1 MSAGAEVLVGLV
13 MLVGLAGVVVPGL
26 PGLGLVWLA
35 GLAWALLDGGGAAR
49 WAVLALLTVLA
60 VAGTLAPYVLPGR
73 NAADRG
79 APWWVL
85 AVGGMGMLVGFFVVP
100 VVGVVLGGVVG
111 VWAAELLRLRAP
123 APAWRSTRSV
133 LTGYALGVLVQLG
146 VGALMVGS
154 WTVAAAV
161 S

>member
-13 MLVGLAGVVVPGL
+13 MLVGLAGVVVPVL

-35 GLAWALLDGGGAAR
+35 GLAWVLLDGGGAGR
-49 WAVLALLTVLA
+49 WAVLVLLTALA
-60 VAGTLAPYVLPGR
+60 LAGTLAPYVLPGR
-73 NAADRG
+73 NATDGG

-85 AVGGMGMLVGFFVVP
+85 AVGGVGMLVGFFVVP
-100 VVGVVLGGVVG
+100 VVGVVLGGVAG
-111 VWAAELLRLRAP
+111 VWAAELLRLREAG
-123 APAWRSTRSV
+123 PAWRSTRTV

-146 VGALMVGS
+146 AGVLMVGS

>member
-35 GLAWALLDGGGAAR
+35 ALGWVLLDGGGAAR
-49 WAVLALLTVLA
+49 WALLGLLTLLAL
-60 VAGTLAPYVLPGR
+60 AGTLAPYLLPGR
-73 NAADRG
+73 GAKDGG

-85 AVGGMGMLVGFFVVP
+85 AVGGAGMLLGFFLVP
-100 VVGVVLGGVVG
+100 VVGVVLGGVLG
-111 VWAAELLRLRAP
+111 VWLAELLRLREA

-133 LTGYALGVLVQLG
+133 LTGYGLGVLVQLG
-146 VGALMVGS
+146 AGALMVGS